1 MKRYLS
7 GLLAL
12 VLVAI
17 LGLTSCAAS
26 SSGLTGN
33 YRDDTLAVV
42 STMRAAIDLTADSSD
57 RVSIQQQVRQQM
69 NDYAS
74 RYRRSDSVLKLQS
87 YTTMRTA
94 LNGLAGHYSSYP
106 NRPIPKKLKDRLT
119 QELNQIELALKRG
132 G

>member
-12 VLVAI
+12 ILVAI
-17 LGLTSCAAS
+17 LGLTSCTAS

-42 STMRAAIDLTADSSD
+42 NTMRAAIDLTADSSD
-57 RVSIQQQVRQQM
+57 RASIQQQVRQQM

-74 RYRRSDSVLKLQS
+74 RYRRSDAVLKLQS

-106 NRPIPKKLKDRLT
+106 NRPIPKKLKERLT

>member
-12 VLVAI
+12 ILVAVM
-17 LGLTSCAAS
+17 GLTSCGAS

-33 YRDDTLAVV
+33 YRDDTLAVLG
-42 STMRAAIDLTADSSD
+42 SMRAAIDVVAESPD
-57 RVSIQQQVRQQM
+57 RATIQQQVRQQM

-74 RYRRSDSVLKLQS
+74 RYRRSDSILKLQS

-94 LNGLAGHYSSYP
+94 VNGLAGHYSSYP

-119 QELNQIELALKRG
+119 LELKQIELALSRG
-132 G
+132 T

>member
-12 VLVAI
+12 ILVAVM
-17 LGLTSCAAS
+17 GLTGCTAS

-33 YRDDTLAVV
+33 YRDDTLAVLN
-42 STMRAAIDLTADSSD
+42 TMRAAMDVTTESPD
-57 RVSIQQQVRQQM
+57 RVSIQKQVRQQM
-69 NDYAS
+69 SDYAS
-74 RYRRSDSVLKLQS
+74 RYRRSDSVLRLQS

-94 LNGLAGHYSSYP
+94 VNGLAGHYSSYP

-119 QELNQIELALKRG
+119 QEINQVELALKRG
-132 G
+132 S

>member
-7 GLLAL
+7 AVLAL
-12 VLVAI
+12 ILVAI
-17 LGLTSCAAS
+17 LGLTSCGAS
-26 SSGLTGN
+26 SGGLTGN

-42 STMRAAIDLTADSSD
+42 NTMRAAIDVTADSPD
-57 RVSIQQQVRQQM
+57 RAAIQQKVRQQM

-74 RYRRSDSVLKLQS
+74 RYRRDTSLLKLQS

-106 NRPIPKKLKDRLT
+106 NRPISQKLKMRLT
-119 QELNQIELALKRG
+119 QELNQVELALKRG